1 MCVLTC
7 AYILHFILLH
17 DTTCI
22 ITIMMSSD
30 IIMHVIIMSVL
41 SFHLVAH
48 HYVKIKLLHCHLSV
62 KYCNLHING
71 TDGAY
76 F

>member
-1 MCVLTC
+1 MCVCVLTC
-7 AYILHFILLH
+7 AYILYVMLLH

-22 ITIMMSSD
+22 STIMMSSD
-30 IIMHVIIMSVL
+30 IIMDVVTSSGSTSL
-41 SFHLVAH
+41 RE
-48 HYVKIKLLHCHLSV
+48 YKITSSV
-62 KYCNLHING
+62 KYCNLHVNG